1 MNISTQIIRYLE
13 AEGLLGLREACE
25 SPQALR
31 LLRALLDPREVVLA
45 VAVVAPKVP
54 PVSLPLLLIA
64 FHRVALPLTR
74 ATKPA
79 HAALASAFALAAI
92 RRHLSNLRG
101 AILLVTVGVHA
112 RHRPSRCQVV
122 STAR

>member
-1 MNISTQIIRYLE
+1 MGWSSLTSGGVETIGGDVFL
-13 AEGLLGLREACE
+13 AETA
-25 SPQALR
+25 
-31 LLRALLDPREVVLA
+31 LRALLDPREVVLA

-79 HAALASAFALAAI
+79 HAALASAFALAAV

-101 AILLVTVGVHA
+101 AILPVTVGVHA

-122 STAR
+122 STVR